1 MLLVKGFRLLLLL
14 CLLLVR
20 SPSPPLLHSSSLLLF
35 LPPLLFRSFV
45 RRVISLD
52 LCVAAV
58 SSNGVRLP
66 RRGVGGGGGGGGNGG
81 SGERRG
87 HKSSAR
93 QKRDPSHR
101 WKGERKS
108 GREGRSL
115 SCVAVA
121 VMVMVDLSCIVSSGI
136 LDACLMEWA
145 GRFGPHKVLTTVWL
159 PVDCRGN
166 TVLGY
171 CDKSLIVTISAQ
183 NYLFKN

>member
-66 RRGVGGGGGGGGNGG
+66 RRGGAAAMAAEAAMAAAVANGVDINPAHVKNATPPTVGKEKERV
-81 SGERRG
+81 GER
-87 HKSSAR
+87 
-93 QKRDPSHR
+93 
-101 WKGERKS
+101 E
-108 GREGRSL
+108 E
-115 SCVAVA
+115 V
-121 VMVMVDLSCIVSSGI
+121 
-136 LDACLMEWA
+136 
-145 GRFGPHKVLTTVWL
+145 
-159 PVDCRGN
+159 
-166 TVLGY
+166 
-171 CDKSLIVTISAQ
+171 
-183 NYLFKN
+183 